1 MGGAAGHM
9 AHPYDLQDVET
20 GTDLLN
26 FFERAKSYVEKKGAA
41 SVKIDGVNV
50 SFKVVGEPGNKEFAV
65 DRGSLKWI
73 DIEGITID
81 KINMRFPEGHGMRR
95 AIGTLL
101 AILNKA
107 LPKIESE
114 LEALGL
120 YNDPTKFL
128 NTEYV
133 EGKTNVTKYDK
144 NFLAIHGL
152 NQFYHKIHSRT
163 GRERPGLDRP
173 EGLKSPSVEV
183 PYDSRIMESLIKK
196 LNSVAE
202 EYGFEVYGSVPTE
215 KLVDIALD
223 KALKEPVS
231 FLISAD
237 REITKTLGEWLQE
250 VTNPRYAVVK
260 RKDGKK
266 THALHKQLYLDLLN
280 KTVPIVDLVEEENAE
295 DALSGAIIMHA
306 TRLLGNEILRG
317 LTSPMG
323 DVMNHEG
330 IVLRDENV
338 FGSQPV
344 KITGE
349 FIVGNLTGGFGG
361 LEEEMD
367 EDLKNVIALVP
378 GAFKPPHQGHA
389 EMVEQYA
396 VEADKVIVLISKPV
410 KSARK
415 LANGRAITAEDSASI
430 WKILTKHL
438 PNVDIEISGHASPVT
453 ATYEFVSEEGPLE
466 PGTEVILGVCTKG
479 KDIERFRGIEKY
491 AKSDIELRSLSNCAV
506 SPVEHSSEYMELL
519 NMSPL
524 KNDMPSVLDS
534 AKDPSNF
541 HASDMR
547 YLLGKATEDEEA
559 LELLEDFVG
568 GPRNVVQILS
578 ILGIDTGLNEPLGE
592 TSMAGGTGGG
602 DVEGAPFGLSI
613 QDRKRKRKKSIYY
626 EPELYKEVL
635 ELIMSR
641 GILK

>member
-338 FGSQPV
+338 FGPQPV

-491 AKSDIELRSLSNCAV
+491 AKSDIELRPLSNCAV

-568 GPRNVVQILS
+568 GPHNVVQILS

-592 TSMAGGTGGG
+592 TSSMGGG
-602 DVEGAPFGLSI
+602 AIEGAPLGLSI

>member
-338 FGSQPV
+338 FGPQPV

-466 PGTEVILGVCTKG
+466 PGTEVILGVCAKG

-491 AKSDIELRSLSNCAV
+491 AKSDIELRPLSNCAV

-592 TSMAGGTGGG
+592 TSSMGGG
-602 DVEGAPFGLSI
+602 AIEGAPFGLSI

>member
-1 MGGAAGHM
+1 
-9 AHPYDLQDVET
+9 
-20 GTDLLN
+20 
-26 FFERAKSYVEKKGAA
+26 
-41 SVKIDGVNV
+41 
-50 SFKVVGEPGNKEFAV
+50 
-65 DRGSLKWI
+65 
-73 DIEGITID
+73 
-81 KINMRFPEGHGMRR
+81 
-95 AIGTLL
+95 
-101 AILNKA
+101 
-107 LPKIESE
+107 
-114 LEALGL
+114 
-120 YNDPTKFL
+120 
-128 NTEYV
+128 
-133 EGKTNVTKYDK
+133 
-144 NFLAIHGL
+144 
-152 NQFYHKIHSRT
+152 
-163 GRERPGLDRP
+163 
-173 EGLKSPSVEV
+173 
-183 PYDSRIMESLIKK
+183 
-196 LNSVAE
+196 
-202 EYGFEVYGSVPTE
+202 
-215 KLVDIALD
+215 
-223 KALKEPVS
+223 
-231 FLISAD
+231 
-237 REITKTLGEWLQE
+237 
-250 VTNPRYAVVK
+250 
-260 RKDGKK
+260 
-266 THALHKQLYLDLLN
+266 
-280 KTVPIVDLVEEENAE
+280 
-295 DALSGAIIMHA
+295 
-306 TRLLGNEILRG
+306 
-317 LTSPMG
+317 
-323 DVMNHEG
+323 
-330 IVLRDENV
+330 
-338 FGSQPV
+338 
-344 KITGE
+344 
-349 FIVGNLTGGFGG
+349 LTGGFGG

-491 AKSDIELRSLSNCAV
+491 AKSDIELRPLSNCAV

-592 TSMAGGTGGG
+592 TSSMGGG
-602 DVEGAPFGLSI
+602 AIEGGPLGLSI

>member
-479 KDIERFRGIEKY
+479 KDLERFRGIEKY
-491 AKSDIELRSLSNCAV
+491 AKSDIELRPLSNCAV

-578 ILGIDTGLNEPLGE
+578 ILSIDTGLNEPLGE
-592 TSMAGGTGGG
+592 TSSMGGG
-602 DVEGAPFGLSI
+602 AIEGAPFGLSI

>member
-338 FGSQPV
+338 FGPQPV

-479 KDIERFRGIEKY
+479 KDLERFRGIEKY
-491 AKSDIELRSLSNCAV
+491 AKSDIELRPLSNCAV

>member
-592 TSMAGGTGGG
+592 TSSMGGG
-602 DVEGAPFGLSI
+602 AIEGAPFGLSI

>member
-338 FGSQPV
+338 FGPQPV

-466 PGTEVILGVCTKG
+466 PGTEVILGVCAKG

-568 GPRNVVQILS
+568 GPRNVLQILS

-592 TSMAGGTGGG
+592 TSSMGGG
-602 DVEGAPFGLSI
+602 AIEGAPFGLSI

>member
-479 KDIERFRGIEKY
+479 KDLERFRGIEKY
-491 AKSDIELRSLSNCAV
+491 AKSDIELRPLSNCAV

>member
-491 AKSDIELRSLSNCAV
+491 AKSDIELRPLSNCAV

-592 TSMAGGTGGG
+592 TSSMGGG
-602 DVEGAPFGLSI
+602 AIEGGPFGLSI

>member
-491 AKSDIELRSLSNCAV
+491 AKSDIELRPLSNCAV

>member
-479 KDIERFRGIEKY
+479 KDLERFRGIEKY
-491 AKSDIELRSLSNCAV
+491 AKSDIELRPLSNCAV

-592 TSMAGGTGGG
+592 TSSMGGG
-602 DVEGAPFGLSI
+602 AIEGAPFGLSI

>member
-1 MGGAAGHM
+1 M
-9 AHPYDLQDVET
+9 
-20 GTDLLN
+20 
-26 FFERAKSYVEKKGAA
+26 
-41 SVKIDGVNV
+41 
-50 SFKVVGEPGNKEFAV
+50 
-65 DRGSLKWI
+65 KWI

-101 AILNKA
+101 SILNKA
-107 LPKIESE
+107 LPEIKSE

-163 GRERPGLDRP
+163 GRERPGLERP

-196 LNSVAE
+196 LNSAAE

-349 FIVGNLTGGFGG
+349 FIVGNLTGGFWR
-361 LEEEMD
+361 
-367 EDLKNVIALVP
+367 I
-378 GAFKPPHQGHA
+378 
-389 EMVEQYA
+389 
-396 VEADKVIVLISKPV
+396 
-410 KSARK
+410 RRR
-415 LANGRAITAEDSASI
+415 NGRRFKKCNSI
-430 WKILTKHL
+430 
-438 PNVDIEISGHASPVT
+438 
-453 ATYEFVSEEGPLE
+453 
-466 PGTEVILGVCTKG
+466 
-479 KDIERFRGIEKY
+479 
-491 AKSDIELRSLSNCAV
+491 
-506 SPVEHSSEYMELL
+506 
-519 NMSPL
+519 
-524 KNDMPSVLDS
+524 
-534 AKDPSNF
+534 
-541 HASDMR
+541 
-547 YLLGKATEDEEA
+547 
-559 LELLEDFVG
+559 
-568 GPRNVVQILS
+568 
-578 ILGIDTGLNEPLGE
+578 
-592 TSMAGGTGGG
+592 
-602 DVEGAPFGLSI
+602 GARCF
-613 QDRKRKRKKSIYY
+613 
-626 EPELYKEVL
+626 
-635 ELIMSR
+635 
-641 GILK
+641 